1 MKKVTL
7 FSTGCLMYLTE
18 LPILYLLYISIK
30 HNSGVEGPIKLYPL
44 ILALI
49 GGAVFILIYLFRII
63 TISTDMI
70 KAAGPYSSKEKAL
83 ITEGKTLVLTLLAHG
98 KVKVELFGVDE
109 TPPLLSWTQ
118 TEEYQKI
125 EVNLFRDRA
134 VGGAGAVRRVL
145 KYFNVPDEDI
155 KAALVSESFSSSY
168 QSIELLSERRE
179 DIREIKIKFT
189 ETI

>member
-1 MKKVTL
+1 MKKVML
-7 FSTGCLMYLTE
+7 FSTGYLMYLTE
-18 LPILYLLYISIK
+18 LPILYMLYIAIK
-30 HNSGVEGPIKLYPL
+30 HNGGVDGPVKLYPL
-44 ILALI
+44 IFALI

-70 KAAGPYSSKEKAL
+70 KAEGPYSSKEKAL
-83 ITEGKTLVLTLLAHG
+83 ITEGKTLVLTLLSRG
-98 KVKVELFGVDE
+98 RIKVELFGVDE
-109 TPPLLSWTQ
+109 KPPLLSWTQ
-118 TEEYQKI
+118 TEEYEKI

-134 VGGAGAVRRVL
+134 VGGANSVRRVL

-155 KAALVSESFSSSY
+155 KEALVNDSFSSSY
-168 QSIELLSERRE
+168 PTLDLLSERRE